1 VSNGVVIH
9 KRNMMPGDVFIGRPS
24 KWGNP
29 FVIGK
34 DGDRAEV
41 IAKYRAWIADQPHLL
56 AALPELHGKRL
67 ACFCAPQACHG
78 DVLAELVAFLP
89 DAAAP
94 EGSKG
99 ERSA

>member
-1 VSNGVVIH
+1 MNGVVIH

-41 IAKYRAWIADQPHLL
+41 IAKYRAWIATQPHLL
-56 AALPELHGKRL
+56 AALPELRGKRL

-78 DVLAELVAFLP
+78 DVLAELL
-89 DAAAP
+89 DR
-94 EGSKG
+94 GS
-99 ERSA
+99 R